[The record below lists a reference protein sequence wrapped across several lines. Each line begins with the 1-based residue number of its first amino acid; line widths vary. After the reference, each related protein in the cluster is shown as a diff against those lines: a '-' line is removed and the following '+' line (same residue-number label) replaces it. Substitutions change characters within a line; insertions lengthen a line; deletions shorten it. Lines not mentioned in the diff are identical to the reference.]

1 MENQENT
8 DTAAEYIEYI
18 DLSSDEDEILS
29 TLEDNQSLLNI
40 SEDENESIL
49 RNHFQVL
56 EELTFENPNKYW
68 TEEETLRFLFIVD
81 KLGNKWK
88 IIADKYKHCFNNKNR
103 HQLANRCLFAFE

>member
-40 SEDENESIL
+40 SEDENDS
-49 RNHFQVL
+49 